1 VKISLPKEI
10 EDGLAEKARE
20 ANITPESAAILIL
33 SQFVRLPGSHIYVGT
48 WHRGEAAKRRGMRYV
63 VDWPFQT
70 GLAKIPG
77 DQSIDL
83 EK

>member
-1 VKISLPKEI
+1 MKVSLPKEI

-20 ANITPESAAILIL
+20 ANVSPESAAMLIL
-33 SQFVRLPGSHIYVGT
+33 SEFVKLPGSHVYVGT
-48 WHRGEAAKRRGMRYV
+48 WHRGDAADRHGMRYV
-63 VDWPFQT
+63 VDWPFQA

-83 EK
+83 NK

>member
-1 VKISLPKEI
+1 MKVILPKDI

-20 ANITPESAAILIL
+20 ANVSPESAAMLIL
-33 SQFVRLPGSHIYVGT
+33 SEFVKLTGSHIYVGT
-48 WHRGEAAKRRGMRYV
+48 WHRGDATDRHGMRYV
-63 VDWPFQT
+63 VDWPFQA

-83 EK
+83 NK

>member
-1 VKISLPKEI
+1 MKVSLSKEI

-20 ANITPESAAILIL
+20 ANVSPESAAILIL
-33 SQFVRLPGSHIYVGT
+33 SEFVKLSGSHIYVGT
-48 WHRGEAAKRRGMRYV
+48 WHRGDAADRHGMRYI
-63 VDWPFQT
+63 VDWPFQA

-83 EK
+83 NK